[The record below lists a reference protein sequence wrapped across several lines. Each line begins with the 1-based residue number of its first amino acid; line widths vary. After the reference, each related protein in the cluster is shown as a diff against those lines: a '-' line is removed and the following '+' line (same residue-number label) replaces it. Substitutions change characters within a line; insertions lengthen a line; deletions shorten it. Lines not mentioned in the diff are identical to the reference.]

1 MTSNV
6 VKATWSSTADE
17 LTHQTS
23 RALLLLLGDI
33 TYAIS
38 VEYVER
44 VIELPQVIPVPRTS
58 DWLAGIAVFDS
69 TPLPLVYPGHFL
81 LPAVGAG
88 STRAQAQSVAGR
100 AIVVS
105 CAHGRALLA
114 VDQLV
119 TISNLSGRQHV
130 TTDRPEFTSAFI
142 EFTCKT
148 DESIVGV
155 VSVPKLLMAA
165 ADYSGLS
172 HLQPAG
178 TSL

>member
-1 MTSNV
+1 MSSNV
-6 VKATWSSTADE
+6 VIATWSAKADE

-23 RALLLLLGDI
+23 RALLFLLGDI

-44 VIELPQVIPVPRTS
+44 VIELPAVVAVPRTS
-58 DWLAGIAVFDS
+58 DWLTGIAVYDS
-69 TPLPLVYPGHFL
+69 TPLPLIDPAHFL
-81 LPAVGAG
+81 LTSAG
-88 STRAQAQSVAGR
+88 TGGNREQAQSVAGR

-105 CAHGRALLA
+105 CAHGRVLLA

-119 TISNLSGRQHV
+119 TISDLANRQHV
-130 TTDRPEFTSAFI
+130 STDRSEFTSEYI
-142 EFTCKT
+142 EFTCRT

-165 ADYSGLS
+165 ADNTGQLHS
-172 HLQPAG
+172 G
-178 TSL
+178 TSH